1 MIMNS
6 STHRSINNLPVLI
19 PYLESTTSNGALNA
33 LPQLIFLLLTFWVR
47 EGQLCEGGGVSFKYV
62 SFLSTYIEL
71 Q

>member
-1 MIMNS
+1 MNNIIPKEA
-6 STHRSINNLPVLI
+6 STIYQFLI
-19 PYLESTTSNGALNA
+19 PYLESTTSSGALNA

>member
-6 STHRSINNLPVLI
+6 STHRSIKNLPVLI
-19 PYLESTTSNGALNA
+19 PYLESTTSSGALNA